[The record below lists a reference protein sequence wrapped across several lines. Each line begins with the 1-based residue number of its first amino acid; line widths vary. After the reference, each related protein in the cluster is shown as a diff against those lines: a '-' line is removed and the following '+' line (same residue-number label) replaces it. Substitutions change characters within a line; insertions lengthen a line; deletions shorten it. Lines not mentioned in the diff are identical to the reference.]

1 MLSQGDFR
9 NVKEIKKNRNKP
21 LPQVN
26 YNYEKNIF
34 ILNNIYIL
42 CQFSFTNINDD
53 TMIQTFIFFIFICF
67 LLIDIIFALFY
78 MKRL

>member
-9 NVKEIKKNRNKP
+9 NVKEIKKTETNP
-21 LPQVN
+21 YPQVN

-53 TMIQTFIFFIFICF
+53 TMIQTFIFFYFH
-67 LLIDIIFALFY
+67 LFSSY
-78 MKRL
+78 